1 MILGQADRYI
11 GKTVVKAVLL
21 VMLCAAALTFLLA
34 IAEEV
39 DALSDRFTFVDV
51 LWLVTLVMPGRMQEL
66 VPFVV
71 FLGTVIGLGS
81 LSSHSELTVL
91 RSAGTS
97 VMRLFG
103 SCVIPVLAIFFASWL
118 LSDTIAP
125 IAEAEAVSVKRA
137 KTGSGGTSNASKPFW
152 TRDANTITGIEQ
164 VSPDGMLYGIHQ
176 YELDLDGNLTLAR
189 AADTATYDSQQKQWT
204 LEGVRESRFKDSSVE
219 TSESTQL
226 VWRTRHDPESIRTR
240 VFVDPDKLSVSEL
253 WQQIRYRHRE
263 GLGVHQHKVALWS
276 IVLQPVAILG
286 LILIA
291 TGFVVGPLREV
302 GMGQRLTVG
311 ILIGLVFHYVQQ
323 FFAPMTAV
331 YNIPAWTAVLL
342 PILLAW
348 SVGAFLVRK
357 AR

>member
-1 MILGQADRYI
+1 MILGQIDRYI
-11 GKTVVKAVLL
+11 GKTVVKAILV
-21 VMLCAAALTFLLA
+21 VMLCAGALTFLLTV
-34 IAEEV
+34 AEEV
-39 DALSDRFTFVDV
+39 GGLSERFSFLDV
-51 LWLVTLVMPGRMQEL
+51 LWLVVLAMPARMQEL

-81 LSSHSELTVL
+81 LSSRSELTVL

-103 SCVIPVLAIFFASWL
+103 SCVIPVLAIFFASWF
-118 LSDTIAP
+118 LSDYIAP
-125 IAEAEAVSVKRA
+125 IAETESVSVKHR
-137 KTGSGGTSNASKPFW
+137 KTGSSTAGKASKPFW
-152 TRDANTITGIEQ
+152 TRDAETITGIEQ
-164 VSPDGMLYGIHQ
+164 VAPDGTLYGIRQ
-176 YELDLDGNLTLAR
+176 YELDPEGDLVLAR
-189 AADTATYDSQQKQWT
+189 SAETATYDPLKKKWIFESVRDSR
-204 LEGVRESRFKDSSVE
+204 LGVSSVE
-219 TSESTQL
+219 TSQSPRLE
-226 VWRTRHDPESIRTR
+226 WRTRHDPESIRAR
-240 VFVDPDKLSVSEL
+240 VFVDPEKLSASEL
-253 WQQIRYRHRE
+253 WRQVRYRQRE
-263 GLGVHQHKVALWS
+263 GLAAHQYQVALWS
-276 IVLQPVAILG
+276 MLLQPVAILG

-291 TGFVVGPLREV
+291 TGFVVGLLREV

-348 SVGAFLVRK
+348 GVGFFLVRS